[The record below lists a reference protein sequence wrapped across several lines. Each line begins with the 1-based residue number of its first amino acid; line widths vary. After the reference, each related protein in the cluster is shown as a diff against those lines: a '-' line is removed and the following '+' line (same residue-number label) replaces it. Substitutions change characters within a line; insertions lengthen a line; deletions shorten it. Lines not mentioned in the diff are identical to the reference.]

1 MWAFMKVF
9 PSFPLFLFIL
19 FHLFLFFGTWGEQW
33 RGKFDALRCGKWKQE
48 ESLALLPLRLRKR
61 EGGRETA
68 TRRRV
73 IKEEG
78 KWLHTCCRRRQI
90 WSLPEKRGKGDVPAT
105 WGVSGGAVKY
115 VSAAIHT
122 FLATKKISSVSEVRQ
137 IFIILD
143 RHCSRWEMQYVSHF
157 DP

>member
-78 KWLHTCCRRRQI
+78 KWLHTCCRRRRQI
-90 WSLPEKRGKGDVPAT
+90 WSLPEKGMCHSLGEWWSCKICF
-105 WGVSGGAVKY
+105 GGN
-115 VSAAIHT
+115 SH
-122 FLATKKISSVSEVRQ
+122 FLGNEKNLYGLRSCL
-137 IFIILD
+137 ILD

-157 DP
+157 NP